1 MKALIVLLS
10 VICLVTT
17 VTGQYHDNYTYVAPA
32 PSSEYDEHY
41 TSNQPGELVPHSGF
55 TVQFLIEAAG
65 RLWQQNSVFEAMTF
79 ACEGVLPVIGSMI
92 DEVDQSSLYWG
103 VFCDNVTR
111 VKSVSEFN
119 GERWCNDI
127 IDTVTGMFGNDGQ
140 DEGRYRR
147 QAPDESSLESPFG
160 ILENLLNTTRDLYG
174 IDILMIIQNVST
186 INTICTDVTE
196 NFIRPSPKQV
206 ITDFAAELIVR
217 LLPEV
222 CQTWD
227 SFFEAVGLNSSSQTY
242 RVILGLVDAGSDAVG
257 YSNFD
262 ELCHDINQ
270 TVQDDDLDE
279 RRRIAE
285 LIIRNFIGILENGDQ
300 CSTLAKKIMNA
311 IWTLTN
317 CGNSDPY
324 SSPYGLEYQFYMFT
338 GFHSIEEMCYDVAEA
353 LTTAV
358 ELPRARLATL
368 IPGTNLTFP
377 FFVNAVGGAWQQ
389 DRLIDVLAYACSD
402 ILPAITTMVPEIRS
416 FSFLFEPICR
426 QLRSAARDLEDFDST
441 GYCNEL
447 TDMVTALL
455 PSAPVSNDS
464 IGDPGEGGG
473 ADSMDDPLGILNALM
488 NVTLELYNINIF
500 DPSTICPNIEGL
512 LRKPFP
518 AILLEFG
525 GEMMS
530 RFLPLALQPL
540 CRLDSFLEQFG
551 VNSSSPF
558 YDIIQEAVRLA
569 SRAVGYEQREQLCAQ
584 IVGVVHKGHEKRLRF
599 SKDIIKELFRIPFNA
614 DTCDS
619 LLSGA
624 IRRVVRPLLTEV
636 IPGSGRLIRISDY
649 LISRFSGYRNVYD
662 FCNHLETAFKSEVPL
677 PRPAFGEIISGSDL
691 TISLLIN
698 LAGSLWSQESTMESL
713 DYVCTH
719 VLPVITRTVP
729 EFREARV
736 LLRPFCDV
744 IESAGNQFDATDVCL
759 DLVGET
765 WELIS
770 FLTPQ
775 SREDLYTCPTQETT
789 THHGDEHIDVPDVYQ
804 NESYSI
810 ETVEDVSFV
819 LALLVNISE
828 TFNID
833 IANLTTICPLAP
845 RLLRPRLPDVI
856 KDFGSEIFS
865 FLLPLAEPICHN
877 FTLFLDSTLASFG
890 VNSSSPF
897 YHIIQDAVRIA
908 SKLVEYPTIEEL
920 CGDIVQK
927 LADFQDF
934 DDNNRLDFTMGI
946 INSLMELTTNV
957 DRCTQISTDILVFI
971 VEPLINIGNEGERF
985 NITLDLIHTYT
996 GFRGVEPIC
1005 QAMQTAFDGC
1015 ASPRQADIDAC
1026 GECIRRPSVGNID
1039 YHFVSNHADCTGRC
1053 PREQDGT
1060 NGPAELN
1067 SCLRCVGGSTWR
1079 PTDAGMNECGTCGFL
1094 AGFDCVGCDGQ
1105 INSGL
1110 EFDACDICGGDGSDC
1125 TAVSSIVPEII
1136 PSGGEYEITAH
1147 GGGLRAD
1154 PAHVCRFSL
1163 RNGDTVHEFT
1173 LAASQSYVGTCTVN
1187 NLPAGTYDFSL
1198 LASGTDPM
1206 NTSITLQVYDP
1217 IDIDSVSPEE
1227 FTLVPN
1233 SDITLTFTAAS
1244 NAFQAIEEQGLTPY
1258 LAYERDGMA
1267 EFLPGEVGG
1276 DAMQELI
1283 FTGRA
1288 PDRPLELV
1296 TKLTFNKRDD
1306 LPGGPFTVTFY
1317 QPPPVIASFAFY
1329 PLQNILLL
1337 EFEEGVRIDGTLDCS
1352 TIFELPS
1359 DRNILGTGSTC
1370 TLFRRARFIKITLGT
1385 LDVCGQTGLITTADT
1400 LTVRGDVILGLSD
1413 FSRALPETILEV
1425 NVENAI
1431 TLDVVLSGRHMISS
1445 CGRVNINAGRTK
1457 KNGLNCRPVNYIWSV
1472 QSDDDVSEALSAAVT
1487 RNNSGVLDI
1496 DGSLLT
1502 EDQAYEFTLEVGT
1515 YLGTYQS
1522 EHFSVTRS
1530 AEAVPDISIL
1540 PPDID
1545 LENVPLSK
1553 RFVLKTKVTFYADC
1567 VGGGPARTEYQWT
1580 VNKNNFE
1587 GKILGGITDKNRL
1600 TIIPYGYT
1608 FTDDNYDVTFTVEA
1622 TFEGIA
1628 TPLTSSITVRFA
1640 PSDLV
1645 ATIKGASRK
1654 SVGVDVGPVSLD
1666 GSLSYDPDIPR
1677 NEDQSSGL
1685 TYLWTCVQGAD
1696 QLCINAQDGSNFPP
1710 AADSTSAVLNANA
1723 NYMVAGET
1731 YTLTLEVSSGSRRAS
1746 TSVVIE
1752 ALAGTPPPVTLAI
1765 PVFRFL
1771 SLSST
1776 DAVPLVTVIG
1786 DRTRPVTDISSIST
1800 FWRLLVDDDEDVGYE
1815 FDTGILVERSFG
1827 IIQRSEIAAG
1837 DLDPG
1842 QLYNVQVEVDYGQAQ
1857 PAIAQLE
1864 LQTPSGVSSCDLS
1877 GNDYTELDEVSFT
1890 VDNCVTGENDYPLT
1904 YQLFYRNSN
1913 GVQRSLGIG
1922 ESVRSIR
1929 GPPSSANGNG
1939 NNVFFAKVCN
1949 QAQSCY
1955 TTGEVTLTVGRLQ
1968 SINYQQL
1975 KLSLVDAEINKGDIL
1990 SALRN
1995 LNHLVSSLIEGQSR
2009 KRRQTVS
2016 IDQSTTDQFALFQ
2029 DAASAPDIDEDTAG
2043 NLIDEATFINVAALP
2058 TEDLTTFVVLLKD
2071 LVSVFPD
2078 TYTVLSDITYQSLTG
2093 IIQDIGEAT
2102 EDDSILNLVRELV
2115 VGMTLSAIDRN
2126 VLGSPGLESNLA
2138 GVASKTNI
2146 IIPEGVYHASSGVN
2160 ASTVDFGTELAERYT
2175 LWTCGDG
2182 TGDCQGI
2189 LVQMNQYA
2197 TGVDPYSTDNDDR
2210 DNLASSILEITF
2222 YDQWSENLDVVEV
2235 ASLTEPISINMHL
2248 SAPEPERSYECAFW
2262 DNTTNQWSRTGVETV
2277 MTTTTSVECRT
2288 SHLSVFAVFA
2298 GEEIVPTS
2306 GPSPVR
2312 GNKLGIIIGC
2322 VVGGLVVIVIIVIL
2336 IVVCTS
2342 KSKKVGSTDK
2352 EMGIQLTHGGTNGSG
2367 NEHAYD
2373 NPQKSGPPPLSM

>member
-1 MKALIVLLS
+1 MKALIVLS

-17 VTGQYHDNYTYVAPA
+17 VTGQYHDNYTYVEPA

-119 GERWCNDI
+119 GQRWCNDI

-196 NFIRPSPKQV
+196 NFLRPSPKQV

-222 CQTWD
+222 CQTWH

-300 CSTLAKKIMNA
+300 CSTLAKKIINA

-338 GFHSIEEMCYDVAEA
+338 GFHSVEEMCYDVAEA

-368 IPGTNLTFP
+368 IPGTNITFP
-377 FFVNAVGGAWQQ
+377 FFVNAAGGAWQQ

-426 QLRSAARDLEDFDST
+426 QLRSAAKDLEDFDST

-569 SRAVGYEQREQLCAQ
+569 SRAVGYEQRDQLCAQ
-584 IVGVVHKGHEKRLRF
+584 IVGVVHKVISGRIGNEIYHCLTHCVLFISSPGHEKRLRF

-765 WELIS
+765 LELIS

-775 SREDLYTCPTQETT
+775 SRDDLYTCPTQENT

-804 NESYSI
+804 NKSYSI

-934 DDNNRLDFTMGI
+934 DDNNRLDFTKGI

-1079 PTDAGMNECGTCGFL
+1079 PSDAGMNECGTCGFLAGFDCVGCDGQINSGLEFDACDLCGGDGSDCTAVSSIVPEIIPSGGEYEITAHGGGLNADPAHICRFSLRNGDTVREFTLAASQSYVGTCTVNNLPAALLVNISETFNIDIANLTTICPLAPRLLRPRLPDVIMDFGFEIFSFLLPLAEPICHNFTLFLDSTLASFGVNSSSPFYHIIQDAVRIASKLVEYPTIEELCGDIVQKLADFQDFDDNNRLDFTKGIINSLMELTTNVDRCTQISTDILVFIVEPLINIGNEGERFNITLDLIHTYTGFRGVEPICQAMQTAFDGCASPRQADIDACGECIRRPSVGNIDYHFVSNHADCTGRCPREQDGTNGPAELNSCLRCVGGSTWRPSDAGMNECGTCGFL

-1147 GGGLRAD
+1147 GGGLSAD

-1163 RNGDTVHEFT
+1163 RNGDTVHEFA

-1198 LASGTDPM
+1198 LVSGTDPM

-1244 NAFQAIEEQGLTPY
+1244 NAFEAIEEQGLTPY
-1258 LAYERDGMA
+1258 LAYERG
-1267 EFLPGEVGG
+1267 
-1276 DAMQELI
+1276 
-1283 FTGRA
+1283 
-1288 PDRPLELV
+1288 
-1296 TKLTFNKRDD
+1296 
-1306 LPGGPFTVTFY
+1306 
-1317 QPPPVIASFAFY
+1317 
-1329 PLQNILLL
+1329 
-1337 EFEEGVRIDGTLDCS
+1337 
-1352 TIFELPS
+1352 
-1359 DRNILGTGSTC
+1359 
-1370 TLFRRARFIKITLGT
+1370 
-1385 LDVCGQTGLITTADT
+1385 
-1400 LTVRGDVILGLSD
+1400 
-1413 FSRALPETILEV
+1413 
-1425 NVENAI
+1425 
-1431 TLDVVLSGRHMISS
+1431 
-1445 CGRVNINAGRTK
+1445 
-1457 KNGLNCRPVNYIWSV
+1457 KN
-1472 QSDDDVSEALSAAVT
+1472 
-1487 RNNSGVLDI
+1487 
-1496 DGSLLT
+1496 
-1502 EDQAYEFTLEVGT
+1502 
-1515 YLGTYQS
+1515 YLY
-1522 EHFSVTRS
+1522 
-1530 AEAVPDISIL
+1530 
-1540 PPDID
+1540 
-1545 LENVPLSK
+1545 
-1553 RFVLKTKVTFYADC
+1553 
-1567 VGGGPARTEYQWT
+1567 
-1580 VNKNNFE
+1580 
-1587 GKILGGITDKNRL
+1587 
-1600 TIIPYGYT
+1600 
-1608 FTDDNYDVTFTVEA
+1608 
-1622 TFEGIA
+1622 
-1628 TPLTSSITVRFA
+1628 
-1640 PSDLV
+1640 
-1645 ATIKGASRK
+1645 
-1654 SVGVDVGPVSLD
+1654 
-1666 GSLSYDPDIPR
+1666 
-1677 NEDQSSGL
+1677 
-1685 TYLWTCVQGAD
+1685 
-1696 QLCINAQDGSNFPP
+1696 
-1710 AADSTSAVLNANA
+1710 
-1723 NYMVAGET
+1723 
-1731 YTLTLEVSSGSRRAS
+1731 
-1746 TSVVIE
+1746 
-1752 ALAGTPPPVTLAI
+1752 
-1765 PVFRFL
+1765 
-1771 SLSST
+1771 
-1776 DAVPLVTVIG
+1776 
-1786 DRTRPVTDISSIST
+1786 
-1800 FWRLLVDDDEDVGYE
+1800 
-1815 FDTGILVERSFG
+1815 
-1827 IIQRSEIAAG
+1827 
-1837 DLDPG
+1837 
-1842 QLYNVQVEVDYGQAQ
+1842 
-1857 PAIAQLE
+1857 
-1864 LQTPSGVSSCDLS
+1864 
-1877 GNDYTELDEVSFT
+1877 
-1890 VDNCVTGENDYPLT
+1890 
-1904 YQLFYRNSN
+1904 
-1913 GVQRSLGIG
+1913 
-1922 ESVRSIR
+1922 
-1929 GPPSSANGNG
+1929 
-1939 NNVFFAKVCN
+1939 
-1949 QAQSCY
+1949 
-1955 TTGEVTLTVGRLQ
+1955 
-1968 SINYQQL
+1968 
-1975 KLSLVDAEINKGDIL
+1975 
-1990 SALRN
+1990 
-1995 LNHLVSSLIEGQSR
+1995 
-2009 KRRQTVS
+2009 
-2016 IDQSTTDQFALFQ
+2016 
-2029 DAASAPDIDEDTAG
+2029 
-2043 NLIDEATFINVAALP
+2043 
-2058 TEDLTTFVVLLKD
+2058 
-2071 LVSVFPD
+2071 
-2078 TYTVLSDITYQSLTG
+2078 
-2093 IIQDIGEAT
+2093 
-2102 EDDSILNLVRELV
+2102 
-2115 VGMTLSAIDRN
+2115 
-2126 VLGSPGLESNLA
+2126 
-2138 GVASKTNI
+2138 VAS
-2146 IIPEGVYHASSGVN
+2146 Y
-2160 ASTVDFGTELAERYT
+2160 L
-2175 LWTCGDG
+2175 
-2182 TGDCQGI
+2182 
-2189 LVQMNQYA
+2189 
-2197 TGVDPYSTDNDDR
+2197 
-2210 DNLASSILEITF
+2210 
-2222 YDQWSENLDVVEV
+2222 
-2235 ASLTEPISINMHL
+2235 
-2248 SAPEPERSYECAFW
+2248 
-2262 DNTTNQWSRTGVETV
+2262 
-2277 MTTTTSVECRT
+2277 
-2288 SHLSVFAVFA
+2288 
-2298 GEEIVPTS
+2298 
-2306 GPSPVR
+2306 
-2312 GNKLGIIIGC
+2312 
-2322 VVGGLVVIVIIVIL
+2322 
-2336 IVVCTS
+2336 
-2342 KSKKVGSTDK
+2342 
-2352 EMGIQLTHGGTNGSG
+2352 
-2367 NEHAYD
+2367 
-2373 NPQKSGPPPLSM
+2373 